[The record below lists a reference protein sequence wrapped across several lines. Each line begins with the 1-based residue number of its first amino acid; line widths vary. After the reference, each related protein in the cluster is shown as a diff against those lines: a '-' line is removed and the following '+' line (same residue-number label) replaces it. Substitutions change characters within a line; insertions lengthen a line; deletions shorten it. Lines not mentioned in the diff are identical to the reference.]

1 MRVAILDDEPAELR
15 RVEQTLRQ
23 IPARLNSLGRCI
35 FSNVV
40 KTCCASYA
48 GKPLTC

>member
-23 IPARLNSLGRCI
+23 IPG
-35 FSNVV
+35 
-40 KTCCASYA
+40 
-48 GKPLTC
+48 

>member
-23 IPARLNSLGRCI
+23 IPSLGLCI
-35 FSNVV
+35 SLSVV
-40 KTCCASYA
+40 KTCCASYV

>member
-23 IPARLNSLGRCI
+23 IPGPTEQPWSLH
-35 FSNVV
+35 FF
-40 KTCCASYA
+40 
-48 GKPLTC
+48 